1 MYKVLFT
8 EEAEAFLLRQIPKIR
23 RQLFGKIEALA
34 AQPFPPGCK
43 RLQATCG
50 DLYRI
55 RSGDYRIIYQVH
67 QNRLL
72 VLVVRVGTRQEVY
85 RRLPSKSSGLGH
97 R

>member
-1 MYKVLFT
+1 MYKVLLT
-8 EEAEAFLLRQIPKIR
+8 EEAEAFLLRQVPKIR

-34 AQPFPPGCK
+34 VHPYPSGCK

-55 RSGDYRIIYQVH
+55 RSGDFRIIYQVH
-67 QNRLL
+67 RDRLL

-85 RRLPSKSSGLGH
+85 RRLPSKSIHPGH
-97 R
+97 G

>member
-8 EEAEAFLLRQIPKIR
+8 EEAEAFLLRQVPKIR
-23 RQLFGKIEALA
+23 RPLFAKIEALGIR
-34 AQPFPPGCK
+34 PFAPGSR

-55 RSGDYRIIYQVH
+55 RSGDFRIIYQVH
-67 QNRLL
+67 RDRLL

-85 RRLPSKSSGLGH
+85 RRLPSRSPHPGH
-97 R
+97 G